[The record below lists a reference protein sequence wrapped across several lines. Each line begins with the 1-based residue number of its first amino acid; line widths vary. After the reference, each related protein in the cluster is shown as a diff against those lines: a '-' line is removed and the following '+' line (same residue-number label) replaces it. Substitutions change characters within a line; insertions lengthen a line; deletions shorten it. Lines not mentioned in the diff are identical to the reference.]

1 MEAYTHVQVMIM
13 KLTLLERSMMIKVFK
28 EKYLWASKKEKSLIL
43 DQFVE
48 TTGFNRSY
56 ARTVL
61 RKKPDN
67 VIKLRARKKR
77 IPIYDSNV
85 CFFLEKIW
93 EILDRICGKRL
104 VKAMPDTLAKLE
116 QFNVFKIDKKT
127 KDNLLSISSASV
139 DRLLKSARK
148 KLGRKGSSTTKQP
161 KYLIDRIPIKTFGEW
176 KNSLPGFV
184 QIDLVAHN
192 GGNVFGGFYST
203 LSATDVCT
211 GWTVCILVKDKT
223 KFQMLKALIKLRNTL
238 PFPLLGIHT
247 DNGAE
252 FINETIL
259 AFANRKEIQFTRGRP
274 YKKNDNPHIEQK
286 NYSVVRRNTGYLRLD
301 KPEQA
306 EIVKK
311 LYLNLNIYNNFFLPV
326 MILKEKHRIGAKS
339 IRMYDEPKSPFRRLL
354 ERKEIL
360 KKTKSLL
367 KHTFEKL
374 NLFELKN
381 QINQLQNEFV
391 KLAAPIRN
399 PIDIVKVRRKKGI
412 VHTLPKWRREVNSD
426 TKNPFL
432 ERQRVEEMRRA
443 AEQVWRKRK

>member
-1 MEAYTHVQVMIM
+1 
-13 KLTLLERSMMIKVFK
+13 
-28 EKYLWASKKEKSLIL
+28 
-43 DQFVE
+43 
-48 TTGFNRSY
+48 
-56 ARTVL
+56 
-61 RKKPDN
+61 
-67 VIKLRARKKR
+67 
-77 IPIYDSNV
+77 
-85 CFFLEKIW
+85 
-93 EILDRICGKRL
+93 
-104 VKAMPDTLAKLE
+104 MPDTLAKLE
-116 QFNVFKIDKKT
+116 QFKVFKIDKKT
-127 KDNLLSISSASV
+127 KDNLLSISSASA

-148 KLGRKGSSTTKQP
+148 KLGRKGTSTTKQP

-223 KFQMLKALIKLRNTL
+223 KFQMLKALIRLRKML
-238 PFPLLGIHT
+238 PFPLLGIHS

-259 AFANRKEIQFTRGRP
+259 AFTDRNKIQFTRGRP

-301 KPEQA
+301 KQEHA
-306 EIVKK
+306 DIVRS
-311 LYLNLNIYNNFFLPV
+311 LYLDLNLYNNFFLPV
-326 MILKEKHRIGAKS
+326 MILKEKHRIGSKS
-339 IRMYDEPKSPFRRLL
+339 IRKYDEPKSPFRRLL
-354 ERKEIL
+354 DRKDISKEIKINL
-360 KKTKSLL
+360 RN
-367 KHTFEKL
+367 TFEKL

-381 QINQLQNEFV
+381 QINTWQNEFV

-399 PIDIVKVRRKKGI
+399 PIEKVKVRRKKGI
-412 VHTLPKWRREVNSD
+412 VHTIPKWRREVNSD

-443 AEQVWRKRK
+443 AEQVWEKRK

>member
-1 MEAYTHVQVMIM
+1 MTM

-28 EKYLWASKKEKSLIL
+28 EKYLWASKKEKSLLL

-67 VIKLRARKKR
+67 VVKLRARKKR
-77 IPIYDSNV
+77 IPIYDSDV
-85 CFFLEKIW
+85 SFYLEKIW
-93 EILDRICGKRL
+93 EVLDRICGKRL

-116 QFNVFKIDKKT
+116 QFKVFKIDKKT
-127 KDNLLSISSASV
+127 KDNLLSISSASA

-148 KLGRKGSSTTKQP
+148 KLGRKGTSTTKQP

-223 KFQMLKALIKLRNTL
+223 KFQMLKALIRLRKML
-238 PFPLLGIHT
+238 PFPLLGIHS

-259 AFANRKEIQFTRGRP
+259 AFTDRNKIQFTRGRP

-301 KPEQA
+301 KQEHA
-306 EIVKK
+306 DIVRS
-311 LYLNLNIYNNFFLPV
+311 LYLDLNLYNNFFLPV
-326 MILKEKHRIGAKS
+326 MILKEKHRIGSKS
-339 IRMYDEPKSPFRRLL
+339 IRKYDEPKSPFRRLL
-354 ERKEIL
+354 DRKDISKEIKINL
-360 KKTKSLL
+360 RN
-367 KHTFEKL
+367 TFEKL

-381 QINQLQNEFV
+381 QINTWQNEFV

-399 PIDIVKVRRKKGI
+399 PIEKVKVRRKKGI
-412 VHTLPKWRREVNSD
+412 VHTIPKWRREVNSD

-443 AEQVWRKRK
+443 AEQVWEKRK